1 MKKEGN
7 VEVQQEKGNEKEVY
21 EKPEFKSYQPLKI
34 MRKWTDK
41 SSELEF

>member
-1 MKKEGN
+1 MKNEEK
-7 VEVQQEKGNEKEVY
+7 VEIKQEKGTEKEVY
-21 EKPEFKSYQPLKI
+21 EKPECKSYQPLKI